1 MLLGF
6 ADHFTGGRVQSN
18 EHLLAQTVPS
28 AFGGLGDQFQ
38 GVFRFGQVG
47 RKAPL
52 IPDGRRKPGLFQ
64 DLLEMVVNFDA
75 AAKTFFERIEAPWLH
90 HELLEIHGVVRVL
103 ATIQD
108 VEHWHGEHI
117 GPSTANVTP
126 QRHAVLHRCGLGRR
140 QRNRKGR
147 VRTEV

>member
-18 EHLLAQTVPS
+18 EHLIAQTVTS

-47 RKAPL
+47 RKATL
-52 IPDGRRKPGLFQ
+52 IPHGRGKPGLLQ
-64 DLLEMVVNFDA
+64 DLLEVVVNFDA